1 MHDDIT
7 QVTTVLGTMSF
18 GDTVDESVASRMVDL
33 ALEQGSTLIDTANGY
48 AGGESERMLS
58 RILPAHRDHCYI
70 ATKAGMPTSDAAGR
84 PPLSRDALT
93 DSVENSLGR
102 LGREHIDVLYLHQPD
117 RETPLEETLQT
128 VAELHSA
135 GKVRALGVSNF
146 SAWQISD
153 VTEKARL
160 VGAPRVI
167 VAQQLYNLLAR
178 TLERE
183 YAEYAQVHDLATMVY
198 NPLAGGLLTGRH
210 SLHDSPANGR
220 FGSSGLAEMYRRRY
234 WTPEL
239 FEAVEALKAI
249 ASDSGM
255 SLVEISFRW
264 LLSKP
269 TVSSILLAGSSVE
282 QLAQNIGFV
291 GKGRLDPQL
300 VETLDETTA
309 PLLGSMPPYNR

>member
-7 QVTTVLGTMSF
+7 QMTTVLGTMSF

-33 ALEQGSTLIDTANGY
+33 ALEQGPTLIDTANGY

-58 RILPAHRDHCYI
+58 RILPSHRDHCYI

-102 LGREHIDVLYLHQPD
+102 LGREHIDLLYLHQPD

-128 VAELHSA
+128 VAQLHSA

-153 VTEKARL
+153 VTEQARL

-183 YAEYAQVHDLATMVY
+183 YAEYALNHDLATMVY

-220 FGSSGLAEMYRRRY
+220 FGSSGLAAMYRRRY

-255 SLVEISFRW
+255 SLVEVSFRW

-282 QLAQNIGFV
+282 QLSQNIEFV

-300 VETLDETTA
+300 VEALDETTA
-309 PLLGSMPPYNR
+309 PLLGSMPLYNR